1 MFSVFLVWK
10 APWFQ
15 VKTPLIIF
23 LWEAAVF
30 CKKSP
35 ISSNWQ
41 ILRCMFFGSLH
52 TLILERGRCL
62 MKEDKKRTTWEA
74 FMQTGQVRDYL
85 QYRKQE
91 QEEMN
96 PRRRMERSSVYK
108 KFYK

>member
-1 MFSVFLVWK
+1 
-10 APWFQ
+10 
-15 VKTPLIIF
+15 
-23 LWEAAVF
+23 
-30 CKKSP
+30 
-35 ISSNWQ
+35 
-41 ILRCMFFGSLH
+41 
-52 TLILERGRCL
+52 